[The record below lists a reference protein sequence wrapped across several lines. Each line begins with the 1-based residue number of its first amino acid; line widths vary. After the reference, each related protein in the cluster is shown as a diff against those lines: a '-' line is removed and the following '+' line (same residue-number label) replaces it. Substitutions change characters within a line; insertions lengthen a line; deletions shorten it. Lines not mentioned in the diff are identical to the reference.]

1 MRNTLSLAGFRAS
14 MDGVELKISNVEWQ
28 RDRFGVRATLKCGI
42 DGDDLEQAQPQRCL
56 VDPVEQAAR
65 RRDLIEFA
73 KQGAPLIVHT
83 PPALMAEGN
92 VSDHAWVDNS
102 STYTAVLKARA
113 DHAEAQLA
121 PTRSVPRMVDQGPW
135 SPSDDIA
142 ALRRQA
148 KMRVRDSGIF
158 AVRKPT
164 RPASPNDFATDAYM
178 LKPQSMGKSTVP
190 VSSLDFY
197 HLRPASL
204 NDFAAQCHRDNQHWW
219 HDPATGEKLDR
230 NMGEMLML
238 VVSEIAECMEG
249 ERKGLMDTH
258 LPHRPMPEV
267 ELADAVIRIMDIA
280 GACRL
285 DIDRHIGNVSR
296 ERGVDVLPE
305 NKGEALLTITKPLQQ
320 INSWTGWVFERKM
333 ARCVARI
340 ESYAR
345 MHGYDLWGAVA
356 EKREYNKH
364 RADHKP
370 AARLAAGGKK
380 F

>member
-1 MRNTLSLAGFRAS
+1 MRNIYSLSGFKAS
-14 MDGVELKISNVEWQ
+14 MDGVDLKISHVEWQ
-28 RDRFGVRATLKCGI
+28 RDRFGIRATLKCGI
-42 DGDDLEQAQPQRCL
+42 DSTDLEQAQPQRCL
-56 VDPVEQAAR
+56 MDPVEQAAR

-73 KQGAPLIVHT
+73 KQGAPLIVYT
-83 PPALMAEGN
+83 PPALLAEGN

-113 DHAEAQLA
+113 EHAEAQLA
-121 PTRSVPRMVDQGPW
+121 PARSVPRMVDQGPW

-148 KMRVRDSGIF
+148 KTRVRDSGIF
-158 AVRKPT
+158 ALRKPT
-164 RPASPNDFATDAYM
+164 
-178 LKPQSMGKSTVP
+178 
-190 VSSLDFY
+190 
-197 HLRPASL
+197 RPASL
-204 NDFAAQCHRDNQHWW
+204 NDFAAQCHRDNHHWW

-345 MHGYDLWGAVA
+345 MHGYDLWGAVV

>member
-1 MRNTLSLAGFRAS
+1 

-28 RDRFGVRATLKCGI
+28 RDRLGIRATLKCGI
-42 DGDDLEQAQPQRCL
+42 DGDDLEQAKPQRCL

-113 DHAEAQLA
+113 EHAEAQLA
-121 PTRSVPRMVDQGPW
+121 PARSVPRMVDQKPW
-135 SPSDDIA
+135 SPLGENIERPGIASDVDYECSCHKRMGMDFYFKPARMCFQGLIGCD
-142 ALRRQA
+142 
-148 KMRVRDSGIF
+148 K
-158 AVRKPT
+158 KPT
-164 RPASPNDFATDAYM
+164 RP
-178 LKPQSMGKSTVP
+178 K
-190 VSSLDFY
+190 
-197 HLRPASL
+197 SL
-204 NDFAAQCHRDNQHWW
+204 NDFAAECHRDNQHWW
-219 HDPATGEKLDR
+219 HDPSTGEKLDR

-267 ELADAVIRIMDIA
+267 ELADAYIRLLDIA
-280 GACRL
+280 GSRVSDL
-285 DIDRHIGNVSR
+285 DGSIAMTHGITPFASD
-296 ERGVDVLPE
+296 
-305 NKGEALLTITKPLQQ
+305 NKGAQLLRIAHNVAMAQHQAYDRFDEA
-320 INSWTGWVFERKM
+320 
-333 ARCVARI
+333 VAWSMKLI
-340 ESYAR
+340 EMYAEK
-345 MHGYDLWGAVA
+345 HGYDLWGAVA

-370 AARLAAGGKK
+370 EARLAVGGKK